1 MKAEHQRAIVR
12 AATLVLCI
20 VACYSILPGGCSTVG
35 LEKSKYSVLEK
46 NGRFEL
52 RLYEPSIV
60 AETVVE
66 SDFADA
72 GNVAFSRLYKY
83 ISGENRTR
91 ESIAMTAPVGQEARS
106 EKIAMTAPVG
116 QQRAGD
122 KWVVSFLMPSKYA
135 MQTLPEPLDPAVT
148 LRVIPARRMASVRYS
163 GTWSQKR
170 YEEHRGRLEEF
181 IENQKWK
188 IMGEPVFA
196 RYDPPFQLPFLRR
209 NEVLIPVE

>member
-1 MKAEHQRAIVR
+1 MWSNRKLVAGRRTAPLFI
-12 AATLVLCI
+12 VLCLY
-20 VACYSILPGGCSTVG
+20 VGGCGTVG
-35 LEKSKYSVLEK
+35 IEKSKYSVLEK
-46 NGRFEL
+46 QRRFEL
-52 RLYEPSIV
+52 RLYEPCIV

-66 SDFADA
+66 SAFADA
-72 GNVAFSRLYKY
+72 GNIAFRRLYNY
-83 ISGENRTR
+83 ISGENRAR

-116 QQRAGD
+116 QQKAGD
-122 KWVVSFLMPSKYA
+122 KWVVSFLMPSMYT

-148 LRVIPARRMASVRYS
+148 LREIPARKMASVRYS

-170 YEEHRGRLEEF
+170 YEEQRGRLEEF
-181 IENQKWK
+181 IESRKWK

>member
-1 MKAEHQRAIVR
+1 MR
-12 AATLVLCI
+12 AAMLVLCI
-20 VACYSILPGGCSTVG
+20 VACYSALAGGCSTVG

-46 NGRFEL
+46 QRRFQL
-52 RLYEPSIV
+52 RLYEPCIV

-66 SDFADA
+66 SAFADA
-72 GNVAFSRLYKY
+72 GNMAFRRLYNY
-83 ISGENRTR
+83 ISGENRAR

-116 QQRAGD
+116 QQRAGA
-122 KWVVSFLMPSKYA
+122 KWVISFLMPSKYA

-148 LRVIPARRMASVRYS
+148 LREIPARKMASVRYS

-170 YEEHRGRLEEF
+170 YEEQRGRLEEF
-181 IENQKWK
+181 IESKKWK
-188 IMGEPVFA
+188 IVGEPVFA

>member
-1 MKAEHQRAIVR
+1 MR
-12 AATLVLCI
+12 AAMLVLCI
-20 VACYSILPGGCSTVG
+20 VACYSALAGGCSTVG

-46 NGRFEL
+46 QRRFQL
-52 RLYEPSIV
+52 RLYEPCIV

-66 SDFADA
+66 SAFADA
-72 GNVAFSRLYKY
+72 GNMAFRRLYNY
-83 ISGENRTR
+83 ISGENRAR

-116 QQRAGD
+116 QQRAGA
-122 KWVVSFLMPSKYA
+122 KWVISFLMPSKYA

-148 LRVIPARRMASVRYS
+148 LREIPARKMASVRYS

-170 YEEHRGRLEEF
+170 YEEQRGRLEEF
-181 IENQKWK
+181 IESRKWK
-188 IMGEPVFA
+188 IVGEPVFA

>member
-1 MKAEHQRAIVR
+1 MAIMYR
-12 AATLVLCI
+12 ATLCSLIFSFSC
-20 VACYSILPGGCSTVG
+20 ASSGGDSAVG
-35 LEKSKYSVLEK
+35 IEKSKYSVLEK

-52 RLYEPSIV
+52 RLYKASIV

-66 SDFADA
+66 SAFADA
-72 GNVAFSRLYKY
+72 GNTAFRRLYNY

-122 KWVVSFLMPSKYA
+122 QWIVSFVMPSKYT

-148 LRVIPARRMASVRYS
+148 LREIPARKMAAVRYS

-170 YEEHRGRLEEF
+170 YEEQRGRLEEF
-181 IENQKWK
+181 IENEKWK
-188 IMGEPVFA
+188 IVGEPVFA

>member
-1 MKAEHQRAIVR
+1 M
-12 AATLVLCI
+12 
-20 VACYSILPGGCSTVG
+20 YSGGCGTVG
-35 LEKSKYSVLEK
+35 IEKSKYSVLEK
-46 NGRFEL
+46 HRRFEL
-52 RLYEPSIV
+52 RLYEPCVI

-66 SDFADA
+66 SAFADA
-72 GNVAFSRLYKY
+72 GNIAFWRLYDY

-91 ESIAMTAPVGQEARS
+91 ESIAMTAPVGQESRS

-116 QQRAGD
+116 QQSAGD
-122 KWVVSFLMPSKYA
+122 KWIVSFLMPSKYT
-135 MQTLPEPLDPAVT
+135 METLPEPLDPAVT
-148 LRVIPARRMASVRYS
+148 LRVIPARKMASVRYS

-181 IENQKWK
+181 IENEKWK
-188 IMGEPVFA
+188 ILGEPVFA